1 MYLSHHTCPQ
11 TGKKALGSAVEQAPR
26 LSPVRQMHR
35 VGIHH
40 VLSSKTW
47 EPEGAAGFHGI
58 DLEHVH
64 EYFNLVQDLLL
75 AVLCLTL
82 KSAQTGLSSDETK
95 LEDALQEPV
104 KPTPAV
110 NRHLVCGTGVQ
121 LGRRGRLTPLA
132 RTWNV

>member
-11 TGKKALGSAVEQAPR
+11 TGKKALGSAVEQAPH

-95 LEDALQEPV
+95 LEDALSRNLSNPLQQ
-104 KPTPAV
+104 
-110 NRHLVCGTGVQ
+110 LIGTWSAGQ
-121 LGRRGRLTPLA
+121 GYSWAGEA
-132 RTWNV
+132 D